1 MMGQNK
7 VGLWFLLSVFGI
19 GLPLAPSF
27 AYSLTANEIYRQA
40 NHGNTTFLHR
50 LSRYQGAI
58 DLQNYSGNT
67 AYCLA
72 LRYNDTQAQNLL
84 ENYGANTH
92 HSCVQKVNEQKE
104 QYAQSRTRKN
114 AIRPSSSSYYK
125 TDDSGNNYL
134 WWGLGAL
141 AVGGGVAALSSGGGG
156 GSDSSHFEGEISGP
170 PVDSDKK
177 PTISADV
184 FKTQEYSKGNFLDAI
199 NAAEAY
205 SYMYS
210 KDDKGNL
217 ISHQAN
223 SDEQLKK
230 VKVAVVDTGVYSN
243 ADLAEKIVGAYD
255 VNDYNHQANIWTSF
269 KAANGFQSYI
279 FFKNGSYYFVQAKP
293 NEKDATQVYMNVG
306 RSENGSYEL
315 SETELN
321 KVLADYG
328 LTKDEFSLVNSGNAA
343 DPGTSLINKFDIYDL
358 DTVLG
363 VISNINHG
371 THVAGI
377 VAGNKNDSGMH
388 GVAFENAQIVAV
400 SWDLENNISEI
411 VKTLTDNG
419 VKVFNN
425 SWGTPAN
432 SIINADNASLIQYSD
447 DAKAYAY
454 AAKGGAVWVQATG
467 NEGLHNSAIQ
477 TGLPTVDLSHYGYAG
492 PGKYEVPFLAVAA
505 LDYSTKDANAPS
517 GYMANY
523 SNWCGSAAGYC
534 LAAPGSTVESTGAV
548 DEGTLAESGT
558 SMATPVVSGSVAL
571 LMGYYPWLSA
581 QNIAYILLE
590 TANDKGEYAN
600 SQKYGQGALDL
611 EAAVTTPIGGLGL
624 PTSASFNSLSSAG
637 LSKLSLSSAMQ
648 NKILKVLPKSVTAFD
663 ALNRPFQYNT
673 ENLVNETH
681 ASNANF
687 RNAVSRMAAGSN
699 KKVIKDEKTGF
710 SFSSSETL
718 DNGGKANLASME
730 VVNETDKGATRFYYA
745 QNSKFDTPENVLT
758 PSTNPYLAMNEAYG
772 AENTMKL
779 SDTSKFKLALQTGEN
794 GLFERDYEQDNHSFT
809 ERSYA
814 FSGEYSFN
822 MTDYLELATMGG
834 MLMENDAL
842 LGMNGTGGF
851 GIKDSSTYYMGI
863 RAALNLTPN
872 LSLIAAYYRGY
883 TQGADTPMLA
893 ISDLQTESFM
903 LAGEYRLNAKDK
915 IGLSLS
921 SPLSVV
927 KGRASLL
934 YASGRDNNS
943 DTIYMNKLNTSL
955 TPEAKEYDLGLYYQG
970 QPKEDLSLMGKVQAR
985 FNADGEKGVT
995 DYIGILGV
1003 QSNF

>member
-1 MMGQNK
+1 MGQKK
-7 VGLWFLLSVFGI
+7 VGLCFLLSVFGI

-27 AYSLTANEIYRQA
+27 AYNIVADDIYRQA
-40 NHGNTTFLHR
+40 NQGNATFLHR

-84 ENYGANTH
+84 ENYGANTR
-92 HSCVQKVNEQKE
+92 HSCVKKVSQQKVQDEQR
-104 QYAQSRTRKN
+104 QSRKKLTR
-114 AIRPSSSSYYK
+114 RSSSSYYQA
-125 TDDSGNNYL
+125 DDSGNNYL

-141 AVGGGVAALSSGGGG
+141 AVGGGVAALASGGGGGG
-156 GSDSSHFEGEISGP
+156 GSDSSHFEGEVTGP
-170 PVDSDKK
+170 SVDPDND

-210 KDDKGNL
+210 KDDNGNL

-223 SDEQLKK
+223 SDDQLKK

-243 ADLAEKIVGAYD
+243 ADIAEKIVGAYD
-255 VNDYNHQANIWTSF
+255 VNDYNNQANIWTNF

-279 FFKNGSYYFVQAKP
+279 FFKDGAYYFVQAKP
-293 NEKDATQVYMNVG
+293 DEKDATQVSMNVG
-306 RSENGSYEL
+306 RGENGNYEL

-328 LTKDEFSLVNSGNAA
+328 LTKDDFSLVNSGNGAA
-343 DPGTSLINKFDIYDL
+343 PGTSTIDEFDIYDL
-358 DTVLG
+358 DTVLN

-377 VAGNKNDSGMH
+377 IAGNKNDSGMH

-400 SWDLENNISEI
+400 SWDLLKDISGT
-411 VKTLTDNG
+411 VKTLSDNG

-425 SWGTPAN
+425 SWGTSAN
-432 SIINADNASLIQYSD
+432 YLLNAETAILIKNSD
-447 DAKAYAY
+447 EAEAYAY
-454 AAKGGAVWVQATG
+454 AAKNGAVWVQATG
-467 NEGLHNSAIQ
+467 NDGFINSSIQ
-477 TGLPTVDLSHYGYAG
+477 TGLPTVDLSHFGYTG
-492 PGKYEVPFLAVAA
+492 PGKYEAPFLAVAA
-505 LDYSTKDANAPS
+505 LDYNTKDPNAPS
-517 GYMANY
+517 GYLADY

-534 LAAPGSTVESTGAV
+534 LAAPGSTVESTGAA
-548 DEGTLAESGT
+548 DEGTVAESGT

-581 QNIAYILLE
+581 QNVAYILLE
-590 TANDKGEYAN
+590 TANDKGEYADF
-600 SQKYGQGALDL
+600 SKYGQGALDL

-624 PTSASFNSLSSAG
+624 PTSASFDSLSAAG
-637 LSKLSLSSAMQ
+637 LSKLSLSSTMQ
-648 NKILKVLPKSVTAFD
+648 NKILKALPKSVTAFD

-699 KKVIKDEKTGF
+699 RKVIKDEKTGF

-730 VVNETDKGATRFYYA
+730 VVSETDKGATRFYYA
-745 QNSKFDTPENVLT
+745 QNSKFDTPESVLA
-758 PSTNPYLAMNEAYG
+758 PSANPYLAMNEAYG
-772 AENTMKL
+772 AENTMRL

-794 GLFERDYEQDNHSFT
+794 GLFERDYEQDNLSFT
-809 ERSYA
+809 ELSYA
-814 FSGEYSFN
+814 F
-822 MTDYLELATMGG
+822 
-834 MLMENDAL
+834 
-842 LGMNGTGGF
+842 
-851 GIKDSSTYYMGI
+851 
-863 RAALNLTPN
+863 
-872 LSLIAAYYRGY
+872 
-883 TQGADTPMLA
+883 
-893 ISDLQTESFM
+893 
-903 LAGEYRLNAKDK
+903 
-915 IGLSLS
+915 
-921 SPLSVV
+921 
-927 KGRASLL
+927 
-934 YASGRDNNS
+934 
-943 DTIYMNKLNTSL
+943 
-955 TPEAKEYDLGLYYQG
+955 
-970 QPKEDLSLMGKVQAR
+970 
-985 FNADGEKGVT
+985 
-995 DYIGILGV
+995 
-1003 QSNF
+1003 